1 MKMFVEPEHSLNGR
15 PSAVATCSSTR
26 TLVVPTAMTLLALLT
41 ARAAASGRK
50 KMLRMH
56 LMVFYPVRLDG
67 TECSYPHVQG

>member
-1 MKMFVEPEHSLNGR
+1 MFVEPEHSLNGQTFR
-15 PSAVATCSSTR
+15 RCHMFQHPHAGGAHGNDPSGVIDC
-26 TLVVPTAMTLLALLT
+26 PG
-41 ARAAASGRK
+41 SGFRKK